1 MPPSTPAL
9 SNNSS
14 KRDRIPILDTSAT
27 IEEQADQEQYRSS
40 TRSSEIPMGPPGEAY
55 EQASAIAFLAS
66 HDASY
71 ITGQVLA
78 VGGGQPYPF

>member
-1 MPPSTPAL
+1 VPELPQ
-9 SNNSS
+9 
-14 KRDRIPILDTSAT
+14 
-27 IEEQADQEQYRSS
+27 EELEFQEKYRQE
-40 TRSSEIPMGPPGEAY
+40 TRLIEIPMGRRADVA

-71 ITGQVLA
+71 ITGQVLP